1 MKNNPNNTQSEN
13 IWYLIYDENTKEMM
27 AQKTSNGTTIK
38 IPATTEILKI
48 IKKQMEA
55 NIEAKKIFHKVDL
68 NNKHI
73 LAYLYLLLDQYI
85 NFLES
90 DNLNYLINLM
100 QQLEKSEH
108 IDSNNISYINK
119 LRISYQSKDIENF
132 NDLLEQFETY
142 NSNYFNQFYNLETPI
157 KSH

>member
-1 MKNNPNNTQSEN
+1 MKINPNNAHSEN

-68 NNKHI
+68 NSEHI

-90 DNLNYLINLM
+90 DNLNYLIKLM

-119 LRISYQSKDIENF
+119 LRISYQTRDIENF
-132 NDLLEQFETY
+132 NNILEQFETY
-142 NSNYFNQFYNLETPI
+142 NSNYFNQFYKLENPI